1 MGKPSSLD
9 KAVAKQ
15 KKQQKAS
22 AAWWACAAWIGSGI
36 YLFARTPAASFF
48 SVKAV
53 MFFLAGTFAASLTI
67 GLAFYLVERSIA
79 WLVMKLARS
88 QGGKVAALVSAI
100 AQVLRILEVGVA
112 YLVARLAF
120 NAMP

>member
-9 KAVAKQ
+9 KAIAKQ
-15 KKQQKAS
+15 KKEQKES

-48 SVKAV
+48 SVKAL

-67 GLAFYLVERSIA
+67 GLAFYLIERAVA
-79 WLVMKLARS
+79 WLVMKLAHS
-88 QGGKVAALVSAI
+88 QGRKVAALVTAI
-100 AQVLRILEVGVA
+100 AQILRIVEVGVA

-120 NAMP
+120 DTMP